1 MKRCFAY
8 IRVST
13 ERQKEIRASLIEQ
26 RSVIARYAEQNELQ
40 IVEWFE
46 EVETAAKR
54 GRKKFAQVV
63 KRLRAGDAEGLI
75 IHKIDRSS
83 RNYHDWGDIGDLADA
98 GIAVHFAH
106 EKLELSSRGRRLMA
120 DIQAVVATDY
130 IRNLREEVRKGIN
143 GALKQGLFPSGAP
156 TGYLNHGR
164 AKVKTICPVMGPLV
178 RLAFELYAT
187 GRYTL
192 AALLAELHA
201 RGLRTSHGP
210 LSLNSLSKLLRN
222 RFYIGLIVWKNGS
235 QVFPGVHE
243 RLIPVHL
250 FAKVQRLLHAR
261 IRQKVGCNDFRYR
274 RLFTCRTCQ
283 RTLTG
288 ELQKGHVYYRCHG
301 QACRGTSVREEEIEQ
316 AVRSAYER
324 IMLTQAQLTAL
335 REYLRVFAEETST
348 ASDDQ
353 EQLQLAALKQRHDR
367 LVDAYVDGNID
378 QAAYGARKERLL
390 VEQAAA
396 RGTASRDH

>member
-26 RSVIARYAEQNELQ
+26 RSVIARSAEQNELQ

-130 IRNLREEVRKGIN
+130 IRNLREEV
-143 GALKQGLFPSGAP
+143 
-156 TGYLNHGR
+156 
-164 AKVKTICPVMGPLV
+164 
-178 RLAFELYAT
+178 
-187 GRYTL
+187 
-192 AALLAELHA
+192 
-201 RGLRTSHGP
+201 
-210 LSLNSLSKLLRN
+210 
-222 RFYIGLIVWKNGS
+222 
-235 QVFPGVHE
+235 
-243 RLIPVHL
+243 
-250 FAKVQRLLHAR
+250 
-261 IRQKVGCNDFRYR
+261 
-274 RLFTCRTCQ
+274 
-283 RTLTG
+283 
-288 ELQKGHVYYRCHG
+288 
-301 QACRGTSVREEEIEQ
+301 
-316 AVRSAYER
+316 
-324 IMLTQAQLTAL
+324 
-335 REYLRVFAEETST
+335 
-348 ASDDQ
+348 
-353 EQLQLAALKQRHDR
+353 
-367 LVDAYVDGNID
+367 
-378 QAAYGARKERLL
+378 
-390 VEQAAA
+390 
-396 RGTASRDH
+396 